1 MLLNTAMKEV
11 GHALLLV
18 VALSIAKEK
27 ASAGNNLAIERK
39 EEKMFAIF
47 RNINK
52 GRRHY
57 RRKQL
62 ACSNTHSLDSLSYK
76 FHFIF
81 FDQQTTL

>member
-11 GHALLLV
+11 RHALFLAV
-18 VALSIAKEK
+18 ILSIAREK
-27 ASAGNNLAIERK
+27 ASAGGNLAFERK

-62 ACSNTHSLDSLSYK
+62 ACSNTQSLDSLSYK
-76 FHFIF
+76 YHIIF